1 MYLCF
6 LKFAREGKDAFTSNL
21 RPVAHT
27 MGLQITWPQ
36 NHVILCMFPPSQRY
50 GRQISIEAHDRTG
63 EGSVLR
69 HWHRSAGWIVCL
81 FVCLSDFFQSN
92 FALFNNI
99 VFKSEYIDKWKTKHA
114 QIKCKVMYI
123 VPFTLW
129 YEIFVELHIPLIR
142 NNQILRSDFRLET
155 ADKQIYIYIYIFTT
169 FYCLLS
175 LVII

>member
-1 MYLCF
+1 MFMYLCF

-81 FVCLSDFFQSN
+81 FVCLIFF
-92 FALFNNI
+92 
-99 VFKSEYIDKWKTKHA
+99 
-114 QIKCKVMYI
+114 
-123 VPFTLW
+123 
-129 YEIFVELHIPLIR
+129 
-142 NNQILRSDFRLET
+142 NQILRFLT
-155 ADKQIYIYIYIFTT
+155 IL
-169 FYCLLS
+169 CLNQNILINEKLNTRKLNAKS
-175 LVII
+175 